1 MTFTT
6 TVVGTPELP
15 SDRKIVSSARSSW
28 IGLLK
33 YMFSIIQTGTI
44 KSAQLLWVVL
54 KAMITSMAPSLNVE
68 ITTTPSIEQ
77 FPRSLGLNT
86 KMFLTLDYSVP
97 LVVNLKSSSNRQH
110 SNSNTNI
117 RRIVY
122 EKQH

>member
-1 MTFTT
+1 MAFTT
-6 TVVGTPELP
+6 TVIGKPETP
-15 SDRKIVSSARSSW
+15 SDRKITSSTRSSSW
-28 IGLLK
+28 IALLK
-33 YMFSIIQTGTI
+33 YLFSIIQKGTE
-44 KSAQLLWVVL
+44 KSAQFLWVVL
-54 KAMITSMAPSLNVE
+54 KAMITSMAPSLNIE

-97 LVVNLKSSSNRQH
+97 LVVNIKSPTHPQNAH
-110 SNSNTNI
+110 NNNI